1 MTAAASSAQTNAR
14 LRMVVPKR
22 RCYQPPN
29 LPGKREAAV
38 PALKK
43 ETHTGFALFGKYL
56 ESMG

>member
-1 MTAAASSAQTNAR
+1 
-14 LRMVVPKR
+14 MVVPKR